1 MGEEGGSSTTDTGS
15 IFSVFRSGFE
25 LASDCLIVVPFLL
38 FDVCN
43 PPVLS
48 TRCCHDVE
56 KHLSPPQSGFY
67 HGVQSLVFCFL
78 FLFFFIF
85 DGAGAE
91 NK

>member
-1 MGEEGGSSTTDTGS
+1 MKTRRMREEGGSSTADTGL
-15 IFSVFRSGFE
+15 ILSVFRSGFE
-25 LASDCLIVVPFLL
+25 LASECLIVVPFLL
-38 FDVCN
+38 FDVCS

-56 KHLSPPQSGFY
+56 KHLSSPQSVFY
-67 HGVQSLVFCFL
+67 HGVESLVFC
-78 FLFFFIF
+78 FFIF